1 MSLKRLLFH
10 VCVSSLAIAQT
21 QLQIDTLRTQ
31 LQSIQDKAASSF
43 KDSGEPTRPLNWKEL
58 VDADAVGMQSLG
70 GPDTHHLIPG
80 NHPFNMPSLS
90 GTSLQ
95 AALDLA
101 QPGDTL
107 VLEAGAEYKGN
118 FILRQ

>member
-1 MSLKRLLFH
+1 M
-10 VCVSSLAIAQT
+10 SSLAIAQT

-31 LQSIQDKAASSF
+31 LQSIQDKTLSSL
-43 KDSGEPTRPLNWKEL
+43 KIVENPARPLNWKEL
-58 VDADAVGMQSLG
+58 VDSDAATVQSLA
-70 GPDTHHLIPG
+70 DQTRATLLQVTTRSMAI
-80 NHPFNMPSLS
+80 SA

-107 VLEAGAEYKGN
+107 ILEAGAEYKGN
-118 FILRQ
+118 FILPAK